1 MSHALIFLFNLLAI
15 AKKKKKTNNK
25 EQHLK
30 PTITYMK
37 SSQKTIKIPK
47 KSTKEKLKLS

>member
-15 AKKKKKTNNK
+15 AKKKKPNNK

-30 PTITYMK
+30 PTITCMK
-37 SSQKTIKIPK
+37 SSQKLIKISK
-47 KSTKEKLKLS
+47 NQQRRN